1 MWIRDNNPKQV
12 KTVEKKLKHL
22 EMIQNIIT
30 RLANNSFSLKG
41 WTVIFIAAVLGFAIK
56 ESDPNYIPLVLFPIF
71 AFWGLDGYYLRQEKL
86 FRSLYDKV
94 RKLDEQDINF
104 EMDISSTEDEV
115 DSWRSVCVSRTILG
129 FYGPIL
135 IVILILILIPII
147 RILK

>member
-1 MWIRDNNPKQV
+1 M
-12 KTVEKKLKHL
+12 EKKLKHL
-22 EMIQNIIT
+22 EMIQSIIT

-56 ESDPNYIPLVLFPIF
+56 ESNPNYIPLVLLPIF

-86 FRSLYDKV
+86 FRALYDKV

-104 EMDISSTEDEV
+104 EMDIYSTEDEV

-135 IVILILILIPII
+135 IVILILILIPIMD
-147 RILK
+147 ILW

>member
-1 MWIRDNNPKQV
+1 M
-12 KTVEKKLKHL
+12 EKKIKHL

-56 ESDPNYIPLVLFPIF
+56 ESNSNYIPLVLFPIF

-86 FRSLYDKV
+86 FRALYDKV
-94 RKLDEQDINF
+94 RKLDGQNINF
-104 EMDISSTEDEV
+104 EMDTSLTEKEV
-115 DSWRSVCVSRTILG
+115 GSWRSVCFSRTILG

-135 IVILILILIPII
+135 IVILILIFTPLID
-147 RILK
+147 ILK

>member
-1 MWIRDNNPKQV
+1 M
-12 KTVEKKLKHL
+12 EKKLKHL
-22 EMIQNIIT
+22 EVIQNIIT

-56 ESDPNYIPLVLFPIF
+56 ESNSNYIPLVLFPIF

-86 FRSLYDKV
+86 FRTLYDKV

-104 EMDISSTEDEV
+104 EMDTFSIESEV
-115 DSWRSVCVSRTILG
+115 DSWGSVCVSRTILG
-129 FYGPIL
+129 FYVPIL
-135 IVILILILIPII
+135 IVVLILISIPIS

>member
-1 MWIRDNNPKQV
+1 M
-12 KTVEKKLKHL
+12 EKKLKHL
-22 EMIQNIIT
+22 EMIQNVIT

-41 WTVIFIAAVLGFAIK
+41 WTVIFTAAVLGFAIK
-56 ESDPNYIPLVLFPIF
+56 ESNSNYIPLVLLPIF

-86 FRSLYDKV
+86 FRALYGKV

-104 EMDISSTEDEV
+104 EMDTSSVKNEV
-115 DSWRSVCVSRTILG
+115 DSWRSTCVSGTILG

-135 IVILILILIPII
+135 IVILILILVAII

>member
-1 MWIRDNNPKQV
+1 MRNNPKQG
-12 KTVEKKLKHL
+12 KTVEKKIKHL

-41 WTVIFIAAVLGFAIK
+41 WTVIFIAAVLGFVIK
-56 ESDPNYIPLVLFPIF
+56 ESNPNYIPLVLFPIF

-86 FRSLYDKV
+86 FRALYDKV

-104 EMDISSTEDEV
+104 EMDTSSIEKEIG
-115 DSWRSVCVSRTILG
+115 SWRSVCFSRTILG

-135 IVILILILIPII
+135 ITILILIFITIT

>member
-1 MWIRDNNPKQV
+1 M
-12 KTVEKKLKHL
+12 EKKLKHL
-22 EMIQNIIT
+22 EMIQHIIT
-30 RLANNSFSLKG
+30 RLANNSSSLKG

-56 ESDPNYIPLVLFPIF
+56 ESNPNYIPLVLFPIF

-94 RKLDEQDINF
+94 RKLDEQDIDF
-104 EMDISSTEDEV
+104 EMDISSTESKV
-115 DSWRSVCVSRTILG
+115 ASWRLICVSRTILG

-135 IVILILILIPII
+135 IVILILILAAIV

>member
-1 MWIRDNNPKQV
+1 M
-12 KTVEKKLKHL
+12 EKKIKHL

-56 ESDPNYIPLVLFPIF
+56 ESNSNYIPLVLFPIF

-86 FRSLYDKV
+86 FRALYDKV

-104 EMDISSTEDEV
+104 EMDTSSIEKEV
-115 DSWRSVCVSRTILG
+115 GSWRSICVSRTILG

-135 IVILILILIPII
+135 IVILILILIPIVD
-147 RILK
+147 ILK

>member
-1 MWIRDNNPKQV
+1 M
-12 KTVEKKLKHL
+12 EKKIKHL

-56 ESDPNYIPLVLFPIF
+56 ESNSNYIPLVLFPIF

-86 FRSLYDKV
+86 FRALYDKV
-94 RKLDEQDINF
+94 RKLDGQNINF
-104 EMDISSTEDEV
+104 EMDTSLTEKEV
-115 DSWRSVCVSRTILG
+115 GSWRSVCFSRTILG

-135 IVILILILIPII
+135 IVILILIFTPII
-147 RILK
+147 DLLK

>member
-1 MWIRDNNPKQV
+1 M
-12 KTVEKKLKHL
+12 EKKTKHL

-56 ESDPNYIPLVLFPIF
+56 ESNSNYIPLVLFPIF

-86 FRSLYDKV
+86 FRALYDTV

-104 EMDISSTEDEV
+104 EMDTSSIENEV
-115 DSWRSVCVSRTILG
+115 DSWGAVCVSRTILG
-129 FYGPIL
+129 FYVPIL
-135 IVILILILIPII
+135 IVVLILIFIPIS

>member
-1 MWIRDNNPKQV
+1 M
-12 KTVEKKLKHL
+12 EKKIKHL

-56 ESDPNYIPLVLFPIF
+56 ESNPNYIPLVLFPIF

-86 FRSLYDKV
+86 FRALYDKV
-94 RKLDEQDINF
+94 RELSEQDINF
-104 EMDISSTEDEV
+104 EMDTSSTENEV
-115 DSWRSVCVSRTILG
+115 ASWRSICVSRTILG

-135 IVILILILIPII
+135 IVILILIIIPII
-147 RILK
+147 PILK

>member
-1 MWIRDNNPKQV
+1 M
-12 KTVEKKLKHL
+12 EKKLKHL
-22 EMIQNIIT
+22 EMIQNVIT

-56 ESDPNYIPLVLFPIF
+56 ESDSNYIPLVLLPIF

-86 FRSLYDKV
+86 FRALYGKV
-94 RKLDEQDINF
+94 RKLDEQDIDF
-104 EMDISSTEDEV
+104 EMDTSSIEDEV
-115 DSWRSVCVSRTILG
+115 DSWRSTCISRTILG

-135 IVILILILIPII
+135 IVILILIFIPII

>member
-1 MWIRDNNPKQV
+1 M
-12 KTVEKKLKHL
+12 EKKLKHL

-56 ESDPNYIPLVLFPIF
+56 ESNSNYILLVLFPIF

-86 FRSLYDKV
+86 FRTLYDKV

-104 EMDISSTEDEV
+104 EMDTFSIESEV
-115 DSWRSVCVSRTILG
+115 DSWGSVCVSRTILG
-129 FYGPIL
+129 FYVPIL
-135 IVILILILIPII
+135 IVVLILISLPIS

>member
-1 MWIRDNNPKQV
+1 M
-12 KTVEKKLKHL
+12 EKKTKHL

-56 ESDPNYIPLVLFPIF
+56 ESNSNYILLVLFPIF

-86 FRSLYDKV
+86 FRALYDTV
-94 RKLDEQDINF
+94 RKLDEQNINF
-104 EMDISSTEDEV
+104 EMDISSIEDEV

-135 IVILILILIPII
+135 ITILILIFITIT

>member
-1 MWIRDNNPKQV
+1 MEQKI
-12 KTVEKKLKHL
+12 KHL

-56 ESDPNYIPLVLFPIF
+56 ESDSNYIPLVLFPTF
-71 AFWGLDGYYLRQEKL
+71 AFWGLDGYYLRREKL
-86 FRSLYDKV
+86 FRALYDKI

-104 EMDISSTEDEV
+104 EMDTSSMENEV
-115 DSWRSVCVSRTILG
+115 GSWGSVCFSRTILG

-135 IVILILILIPII
+135 ITILILVFITITIS
-147 RILK
+147 

>member
-1 MWIRDNNPKQV
+1 VRNNPEQG
-12 KTVEKKLKHL
+12 KTVEKKIKHL

-56 ESDPNYIPLVLFPIF
+56 ESDPYYIPLVLFPIF

-86 FRSLYDKV
+86 FRALYDKV
-94 RKLDEQDINF
+94 RKSDEQDINF

-115 DSWRSVCVSRTILG
+115 DNWRSVCVSPTIIG

-135 IVILILILIPII
+135 TVILILILIATI

>member
-1 MWIRDNNPKQV
+1 MWIGHNSSTQG

-71 AFWGLDGYYLRQEKL
+71 AFCGLDGYYLRQEKL
-86 FRSLYDKV
+86 FRALYDKV
-94 RKLDEQDINF
+94 AKLDEQDINF
-104 EMDISSTEDEV
+104 EMDTSSIEEEV
-115 DSWRSVCVSRTILG
+115 GSWHSVCFSRTILG

-147 RILK
+147 DILK

>member
-1 MWIRDNNPKQV
+1 M
-12 KTVEKKLKHL
+12 EKKLKHL
-22 EMIQNIIT
+22 EMIQSIIT

-56 ESDPNYIPLVLFPIF
+56 ESNPNYIFLVLLPIF

-86 FRSLYDKV
+86 FRALYDKV

-104 EMDISSTEDEV
+104 EMDISSGEDEV
-115 DSWRSVCVSRTILG
+115 ASWESVCISGTILG

-135 IVILILILIPII
+135 IVILILILIPIMG
-147 RILK
+147 ILK

>member
-1 MWIRDNNPKQV
+1 
-12 KTVEKKLKHL
+12 VEKKLKHL
-22 EMIQNIIT
+22 EVIQNIIT

-56 ESDPNYIPLVLFPIF
+56 ESNSNYIPLVLFPIF

-86 FRSLYDKV
+86 FRTLYDKV

-104 EMDISSTEDEV
+104 EMDTFSIESEV
-115 DSWRSVCVSRTILG
+115 DSWGSVCVSRTILG
-129 FYGPIL
+129 FYVPIL
-135 IVILILILIPII
+135 IVVLILISIPIS

>member
-1 MWIRDNNPKQV
+1 MRNSPKQE
-12 KTVEKKLKHL
+12 KTVEKKIKHL

-56 ESDPNYIPLVLFPIF
+56 ESNSNYIPLVLFSIF

-86 FRSLYDKV
+86 FRALYDKV

-104 EMDISSTEDEV
+104 EMDTSSIEKEIG
-115 DSWRSVCVSRTILG
+115 SWQSICFSRTILG

-135 IVILILILIPII
+135 ITLLILTFITIP

>member
-1 MWIRDNNPKQV
+1 M
-12 KTVEKKLKHL
+12 EKKTKHL

-71 AFWGLDGYYLRQEKL
+71 AFWGLDGYYLRQEQL
-86 FRSLYDKV
+86 FRALYDKV
-94 RKLDEQDINF
+94 RELDEQDINF
-104 EMDISSTEDEV
+104 EMDTSSIEKEIG
-115 DSWRSVCVSRTILG
+115 SWRSVCFSRTILG

-135 IVILILILIPII
+135 ITLLILIFITIP

>member
-1 MWIRDNNPKQV
+1 M
-12 KTVEKKLKHL
+12 EKKLKHL

-56 ESDPNYIPLVLFPIF
+56 ESNSNYIPLVLFPIF

-86 FRSLYDKV
+86 FRTLYDKV

-104 EMDISSTEDEV
+104 EMDTFSIESEV
-115 DSWRSVCVSRTILG
+115 DSWGSVCVSRTILG
-129 FYGPIL
+129 FYVPIL
-135 IVILILILIPII
+135 IVVLILISIPIS

>member
-1 MWIRDNNPKQV
+1 M
-12 KTVEKKLKHL
+12 EKKLKHL

-41 WTVIFIAAVLGFAIK
+41 WTVIFIAAVLGFVIK
-56 ESDPNYIPLVLFPIF
+56 ESNPNYIPLVLFPIF

-86 FRSLYDKV
+86 FRALYDKV

-104 EMDISSTEDEV
+104 EMDTSSIEKEIG
-115 DSWRSVCVSRTILG
+115 SWRSVCFSRTILG

-135 IVILILILIPII
+135 ITILILIFITIP